1 MLRPLGRKVSGLD
14 GRRVRKDLI
23 RACICSFIRCGWV
36 RVVFVGFVNRA
47 KIAKWTTAGQAII
60 IYRILEPYLPHH
72 PTKSYA
78 NEGPRQPH
86 PPNLNTAT
94 TTPSFHLSWTI
105 EGEERCVKSGATTMI
120 NYHRRNIVEICGWQS
135 VVVCGSVRQCAA
147 SLDGDADSCPG
158 GSSRRIDGRWLRN
171 KRGDGFGCCLAYTTK
186 YIYHPCFR
194 SDVN

>member
-1 MLRPLGRKVSGLD
+1 VLAFVLSFGVD
-14 GRRVRKDLI
+14 G
-23 RACICSFIRCGWV
+23 W

-135 VVVCGSVRQCAA
+135 VVVCGSVRRVWTAMLIVVQAAAVAA
-147 SLDGDADSCPG
+147 SM
-158 GSSRRIDGRWLRN
+158 
-171 KRGDGFGCCLAYTTK
+171 GDGCGTSVAMVLGVASLTQQNI
-186 YIYHPCFR
+186 YIIHVF
-194 SDVN
+194 DLM